1 MRDQDRPWSRNCT
14 GDTTDMKYLSLI
26 AALAIA
32 CVTVFTSAAAADS
45 AYKIRNGDILRVE
58 VIEDPSLNRTV
69 LVSPDGRISMPL
81 TGAIQASGKTIEDI
95 QRQLASGLSA
105 SFAARPNVFVAVE
118 RLAERRVVAP
128 RAPTPDPT
136 IEIFVM
142 GEVGKPGKVTLAP
155 GSNVLQAFA
164 EMGGFTR
171 FAASSRVQLRRP
183 AADGS
188 EALVEL
194 DYKAI
199 ESGQS
204 SAGMTELVAGDII
217 VVPQRRLFE
226 Y

>member
-1 MRDQDRPWSRNCT
+1 MKLFSLMAT
-14 GDTTDMKYLSLI
+14 VALMVLTATT
-26 AALAIA
+26 ATAQN
-32 CVTVFTSAAAADS
+32 

-81 TGAIQASGKTIEDI
+81 TGAIRASGKSIEDI
-95 QRQLASGLSA
+95 QRELAAGLTA

-118 RLAERRVVAP
+118 RLAERRPVT
-128 RAPTPDPT
+128 PTTPEPDPT

-164 EMGGFTR
+164 QMGGFTR

-183 AADGS
+183 APDGS
-188 EALVEL
+188 EAMYTL

-199 ESGQS
+199 EDGS
-204 SAGMTELVAGDII
+204 SNAGMTVLAPGDII

-226 Y
+226 

>member
-1 MRDQDRPWSRNCT
+1 
-14 GDTTDMKYLSLI
+14 MKVHFVI
-26 AALAIA
+26 ATLAIA
-32 CVTVFTSAAAADS
+32 LWAVLTTSVAADS

-81 TGAIQASGKTIEDI
+81 TGAITAAGKSIEDI

-105 SFAARPNVFVAVE
+105 SFASRPNVFVAVE

-128 RAPTPDPT
+128 RAPEPDPT

-142 GEVGKPGKVTLAP
+142 GEVAKPGKITLAP
-155 GSNVLQAFA
+155 GATVLQAFA

-183 AADGS
+183 APDGT
-188 EALVEL
+188 EARYEL

-199 ESGQS
+199 E
-204 SAGMTELVAGDII
+204 AGESTAGTTVLVPGDII

>member
-1 MRDQDRPWSRNCT
+1 
-14 GDTTDMKYLSLI
+14 MKLFSL
-26 AALAIA
+26 
-32 CVTVFTSAAAADS
+32 AAAACVMLVTALATQATAQN
-45 AYKIRNGDILRVE
+45 AYQIRNGDILRVE

-81 TGAIQASGKTIEDI
+81 TGAIRAAGKSIEDI
-95 QRQLASGLSA
+95 QRELASGLTA
-105 SFAARPNVFVAVE
+105 SFATRPSVFVAVE
-118 RLAERRVVAP
+118 RLAERRPVTP
-128 RAPTPDPT
+128 RTPEPDPV

-142 GEVGKPGKVTLAP
+142 GEVTKPGKMALAP

-183 AADGS
+183 AANGS
-188 EALVEL
+188 EQLYTL

-199 ESGQS
+199 EEGRSN
-204 SAGMTELVAGDII
+204 AGMTVLAPGDII

-226 Y
+226 

>member
-1 MRDQDRPWSRNCT
+1 
-14 GDTTDMKYLSLI
+14 MKLFSLM
-26 AALAIA
+26 ATLALMVLTASTA
-32 CVTVFTSAAAADS
+32 TAQNT
-45 AYKIRNGDILRVE
+45 YKIRNGDILRVE

-81 TGAIQASGKTIEDI
+81 TGAIQAAGKSIEDI
-95 QRQLASGLSA
+95 QRELAAGLTA

-118 RLAERRVVAP
+118 RLAERRTVT
-128 RAPTPDPT
+128 PTPPAPDPT

-164 EMGGFTR
+164 QMGGFTR

-188 EALVEL
+188 EAMYTL

-199 ESGQS
+199 EEGRSN
-204 SAGMTELVAGDII
+204 AGMTVLAPGDII

-226 Y
+226 

>member
-1 MRDQDRPWSRNCT
+1 MKLFSLMAAT
-14 GDTTDMKYLSLI
+14 VVMLLTAMTTT
-26 AALAIA
+26 A
-32 CVTVFTSAAAADS
+32 SAQN

-81 TGAIQASGKTIEDI
+81 TGAIRAAGKSIEDI
-95 QRQLASGLSA
+95 QAELASGLTA
-105 SFAARPNVFVAVE
+105 SFASRPSVFVAVE
-118 RLAERRVVAP
+118 RLADRPTPPRVVN
-128 RAPTPDPT
+128 RAPAPDPT

-155 GSNVLQAFA
+155 GANVLQAFA
-164 EMGGFTR
+164 QMGGFTR

-183 AADGS
+183 AADGT
-188 EALVEL
+188 EAVYSL

-199 ESGQS
+199 EEGRSN
-204 SAGMTELVAGDII
+204 AGMTVLIPGDVI

-226 Y
+226 

>member
-1 MRDQDRPWSRNCT
+1 MKLFSLMAAT
-14 GDTTDMKYLSLI
+14 VVMLLTAMTTT
-26 AALAIA
+26 ATAQN
-32 CVTVFTSAAAADS
+32 

-81 TGAIQASGKTIEDI
+81 TGAIRAAGKSIEDI
-95 QRQLASGLSA
+95 QAELASGLTA
-105 SFAARPNVFVAVE
+105 SFASRPSVFVAVE
-118 RLAERRVVAP
+118 RLAERPTPRVVN
-128 RAPTPDPT
+128 RAPAPDPT

-155 GSNVLQAFA
+155 GANVLQAFA
-164 EMGGFTR
+164 QMGGFTR

-183 AADGS
+183 AADGT
-188 EALVEL
+188 EAVYSL

-199 ESGQS
+199 EEGRSN
-204 SAGMTELVAGDII
+204 AGMTVLIPGDII

-226 Y
+226 

>member
-1 MRDQDRPWSRNCT
+1 MVLGVAKRLAVVI
-14 GDTTDMKYLSLI
+14 GLAAIVAMILTT
-26 AALAIA
+26 AATAQN
-32 CVTVFTSAAAADS
+32 

-81 TGAIQASGKTIEDI
+81 TGAIPARGKTIEEI
-95 QRQLASGLSA
+95 QSQLATGLTA
-105 SFAARPNVFVAVE
+105 SFAARPNVFVSVE
-118 RLAERRVVAP
+118 RLAERRPVTP
-128 RAPTPDPT
+128 RAPEPDPV

-142 GEVGKPGKVTLAP
+142 GEVSKPGKVTLTP
-155 GSNVLQAFA
+155 GATVLQAFA
-164 EMGGFTR
+164 QMGGFTR

-188 EALVEL
+188 EAVYTL

-199 ESGQS
+199 EQGRSNAGS
-204 SAGMTELVAGDII
+204 TVLSAGDVI

-226 Y
+226 

>member
-1 MRDQDRPWSRNCT
+1 
-14 GDTTDMKYLSLI
+14 MKVHFVI
-26 AALAIA
+26 ATLAIA
-32 CVTVFTSAAAADS
+32 LWAVLTTSVAADS

-81 TGAIQASGKTIEDI
+81 TGAITAAGKSIEDI

-105 SFAARPNVFVAVE
+105 SFASRPNVFVAVE

-128 RAPTPDPT
+128 RAPEPDPT

-142 GEVGKPGKVTLAP
+142 GD
-155 GSNVLQAFA
+155 
-164 EMGGFTR
+164 
-171 FAASSRVQLRRP
+171 VQLRRP
-183 AADGS
+183 APDGT
-188 EALVEL
+188 EARYEL

-199 ESGQS
+199 E
-204 SAGMTELVAGDII
+204 AGESTAGTTVLVPGDII

>member
-1 MRDQDRPWSRNCT
+1 
-14 GDTTDMKYLSLI
+14 MKLFSL
-26 AALAIA
+26 
-32 CVTVFTSAAAADS
+32 AAASVIMLVTALTTTANAQN

-81 TGAIQASGKTIEDI
+81 TGAIRASGKSIEDI
-95 QRQLASGLSA
+95 QRELAAGLTA
-105 SFAARPNVFVAVE
+105 SFASRPNVFVAVE
-118 RLAERRVVAP
+118 RLAERRPVT
-128 RAPTPDPT
+128 PTPPEPDPV

-142 GEVGKPGKVTLAP
+142 GEVSKPGKMTLAP
-155 GSNVLQAFA
+155 GANVLQAFA

-183 AADGS
+183 APDGS
-188 EALVEL
+188 EQLYEL

-199 ESGQS
+199 EEGRSN
-204 SAGMTELVAGDII
+204 AGMTVLAPGDII

-226 Y
+226 